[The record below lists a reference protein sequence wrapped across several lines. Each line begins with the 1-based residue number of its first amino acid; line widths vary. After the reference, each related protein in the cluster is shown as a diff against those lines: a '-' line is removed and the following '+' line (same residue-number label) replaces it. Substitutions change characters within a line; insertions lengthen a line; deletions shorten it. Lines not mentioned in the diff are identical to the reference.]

1 MTTKNLNFKVHHVAR
16 IEGHGN
22 IVVNAKD
29 GKIEE
34 VKWEVPESPRFF
46 ESMLRGLDY
55 CDVNFIAPRIC
66 GICAVAHATASI
78 EATEA
83 AFGVKLTEQAKLL
96 RDLLFD
102 AETLTSHILHTYFLV
117 APDFLGVG
125 SVIPLASTHTDVVL
139 RALRLKKFGNNWA
152 DVLCG
157 RKTHPL
163 SQVAGGFV
171 KLPTEDQLKAIKAD
185 LEGWVMDDMV
195 KTVDLFKT
203 LKFPDFIRETEY
215 VALVKPNEY
224 AFVGGQIGS
233 SDTQPAPVN
242 DYLKVTNEFCVPW
255 STAKFT
261 RHLRDSY
268 QVGALARFNLNS
280 DKLHPKAGKVA
291 QDLGMKAPI
300 HNPFLISAA
309 QLVETMHVVENSIM
323 ILDKL
328 LTRGIKQEKPDVK
341 VKAGRGVGAVEAPRG
356 ILFHDYTFDDDGKLI
371 AANII
376 IPTNENHNSI
386 QHDFEKLLPEIIDQ
400 PQDKI
405 RLTMEMLVR
414 AYDPCVSCSTH
425 MLEVNFK

>member
-1 MTTKNLNFKVHHVAR
+1 MTGANVNFKVHHVAR

-22 IVVNAKD
+22 IIVNAKD

-34 VKWEVPESPRFF
+34 CKWEVPESPRFF
-46 ESMLRGLDY
+46 ESMLRGLSY
-55 CDVNFIAPRIC
+55 LDVNFIAPRIC

-78 EATEA
+78 EAAEA

-117 APDFLGVG
+117 APDFFGVG
-125 SVIPLASTHTDVVL
+125 SVIPLAATHTDVVL

-171 KLPTEDQLKAIKAD
+171 KLPTEEQLKGIKD
-185 LEGWVMDDMV
+185 ELEGWVMKDMV
-195 KTVDLFKT
+195 TTVDLFKT
-203 LKFPDFIRETEY
+203 LKFPNFVRETEY
-215 VALVKPNEY
+215 IALTKPNEY
-224 AFVGGQIGS
+224 AFVGGLIGS
-233 SDTQPAPVN
+233 TDTKPAPVN
-242 DYLKVTNEFCVPW
+242 DYLKVTNEFCVPQ
-255 STAKFT
+255 STAKWT
-261 RHLRDSY
+261 KHMRDSF
-268 QVGALARFNLNS
+268 QVGALARFNINS
-280 DKLHPKAGKVA
+280 DKLHPKAKKVA
-291 QDLGMKAPI
+291 QDLGLKAPCY
-300 HNPFLISAA
+300 NPFLISAA
-309 QLVETMHVVENSIM
+309 QLVESMHVVENSIM

-328 LTRGIKQEKPDVK
+328 LSKGIKQEMPEVK

-425 MLEVNFK
+425 MLDVKFK

>member
-1 MTTKNLNFKVHHVAR
+1 MTTKTVNFKVHHVAR

-34 VKWEVPESPRFF
+34 CKWEVPESPRFF
-46 ESMLRGLDY
+46 ESMLRGLSY
-55 CDVNFIAPRIC
+55 SDVNFIAPRIC
-66 GICAVAHATASI
+66 GICAVAHSTASI

-83 AFGVKLTEQAKLL
+83 AFGVRLTEQAKLL

-125 SVIPLASTHTDVVL
+125 SVIPLATTHTDVVL

-152 DVLCG
+152 DMLCG

-171 KLPTEDQLKAIKAD
+171 KLPTEEQLKGIKD
-185 LEGWVMDDMV
+185 ELEGWVMKDMV
-195 KTVDLFKT
+195 TTVDLFKT
-203 LKFPDFIRETEY
+203 LKFPSFTRETEY
-215 VALVKPNEY
+215 VALVKPDEY
-224 AFVGGQIGS
+224 CFVGGQIGS
-233 SDTQPAPVN
+233 SDTKPVPVN

-261 RHLRDSY
+261 KHLRESY
-268 QVGALARFNLNS
+268 QVGALARFNLNH
-280 DKLHPKAGKVA
+280 DKLHPKAKKVA
-291 QDLGMKAPI
+291 EALGLKAPA

-323 ILDKL
+323 LIDKL
-328 LTRGIKQEKPDVK
+328 LTKGIKQEKPDVK
-341 VKAGRGVGAVEAPRG
+341 VRAGRGVGAVEAPRG
-356 ILFHDYTFDDDGKLI
+356 ILFHDYTFDDDGKCI

-386 QHDFEKLLPEIIDQ
+386 QHDFEKLLPEILDK
-400 PQDKI
+400 PQDEIK
-405 RLTMEMLVR
+405 LTMEMLVR

-425 MLEVNFK
+425 MLEVKFK

>member
-1 MTTKNLNFKVHHVAR
+1 MTTANVNFKVHHVAR

-22 IVVNAKD
+22 IIVSAKD

-34 VKWEVPESPRFF
+34 CKWEVPESPRFF
-46 ESMLRGLDY
+46 ESMLRGLSY
-55 CDVNFIAPRIC
+55 SDVNFIAPRIC

-78 EATEA
+78 EAAEA
-83 AFGVKLTEQAKLL
+83 AFGVRLTEQAKLL

-117 APDFLGVG
+117 APDFFGVG
-125 SVIPLASTHTDVVL
+125 SVIPLAATHTDVVL

-171 KLPTEDQLKAIKAD
+171 KLPTEEQLKGIKD
-185 LEGWVMDDMV
+185 ELEGWVMKDLV
-195 KTVDLFKT
+195 ITVDLFKT
-203 LKFPDFIRETEY
+203 LKFPNFVRETEY
-215 VALVKPNEY
+215 IALTKPNEY

-233 SDTQPAPVN
+233 TDTKPTPVN
-242 DYLKVTNEFCVPW
+242 DYLKVTNEFCVPQ
-255 STAKFT
+255 STAKWT
-261 RHLRDSY
+261 KHLRDSF
-268 QVGALARFNLNS
+268 QVGALARFNINS
-280 DKLHPKAGKVA
+280 DKLHPKAKKVA
-291 QDLGMKAPI
+291 QDLGLKAPCY
-300 HNPFLISAA
+300 NPFLISAA
-309 QLVETMHVVENSIM
+309 QLVESMHVVENSIL

-328 LTRGIKQEKPDVK
+328 LSKGIKQEKPEVK

-400 PQDKI
+400 PQEKI
-405 RLTMEMLVR
+405 KLTMEMLVR

-425 MLEVNFK
+425 MLDVKFK

>member
-1 MTTKNLNFKVHHVAR
+1 MTTANVNFKVHHVAR

-22 IVVNAKD
+22 IIVSAKD

-34 VKWEVPESPRFF
+34 CKWEVPESPRFF
-46 ESMLRGLDY
+46 ESMLRGLSY
-55 CDVNFIAPRIC
+55 SDVNFIAPRIC

-78 EATEA
+78 EAAEA
-83 AFGVKLTEQAKLL
+83 AFGVRLTEQAKLL

-117 APDFLGVG
+117 APDFFGVG
-125 SVIPLASTHTDVVL
+125 SVIPLAATHTDVVL

-152 DVLCG
+152 DALCG

-171 KLPTEDQLKAIKAD
+171 KLPTEEQLNGIKD
-185 LEGWVMDDMV
+185 ELEGWVMKDLV
-195 KTVDLFKT
+195 TTVDLFKT
-203 LKFPDFIRETEY
+203 LKFPNFVRETEY
-215 VALVKPNEY
+215 IALTKPNEY

-233 SDTQPAPVN
+233 TDTKPTPVN
-242 DYLKVTNEFCVPW
+242 DYLKVTNEFCVPQ
-255 STAKFT
+255 STAKWT
-261 RHLRDSY
+261 KHLRDSF
-268 QVGALARFNLNS
+268 QVGALARFNINS
-280 DKLHPKAGKVA
+280 DKLHPKAKKVA
-291 QDLGMKAPI
+291 QDLGLKAPCY
-300 HNPFLISAA
+300 NPFLISAA
-309 QLVETMHVVENSIM
+309 QLVESMHVVENSIL

-328 LTRGIKQEKPDVK
+328 LSKGIKQEKPEVK

-400 PQDKI
+400 PQEKI
-405 RLTMEMLVR
+405 KLTMEMLVR

-425 MLEVNFK
+425 MLDVKFK